1 MTSIIL
7 GEIGESFPL
16 LNGNDFINTIESI
29 IPEYKFSLKDTIIID
44 QRGINLDNI
53 YLDND
58 NKDNKIFLFS
68 KKKNN
73 ETILK
78 TINVCYNFKRTLW

>member
-53 YLDND
+53 Y
-58 NKDNKIFLFS
+58 I
-68 KKKNN
+68 
-73 ETILK
+73 
-78 TINVCYNFKRTLW
+78 

>member
-1 MTSIIL
+1 MSSIIL

-16 LNGNDFINTIESI
+16 INGNDFINTIESL
-29 IPEYKFSLKDTIIID
+29 IPEYKFSLKDIIIID

-53 YLDND
+53 YLKNV